1 MSTTITA
8 EIDAVMDDVTGWT
21 GTHATG
27 RRELVAQAAP
37 PRMVWVPVR
46 ATPQPAMKVSGATR
60 SIATRR
66 LAFAVYVWCET
77 PDALSDAIDALL
89 AACHRRWHGRWS
101 YAGEDWTDEAAQT
114 DLGEHAVVAIT
125 VDLAVLDNAA
135 VTATLTTTQ
144 FNTTPAVIGDGVM
157 HVGEQE

>member
-1 MSTTITA
+1 MSTTLTT

-21 GTHATG
+21 GTYAIG
-27 RRELVAQAAP
+27 RRELARQAAP
-37 PRMVWVPVR
+37 PRMVWVPLR
-46 ATPQPAMKVSGATR
+46 ATSQPPLKVSGATR
-60 SIATRR
+60 SVYTRR
-66 LAFAVYVWCET
+66 LTLAVHVWCST

-114 DLGEHAVVAIT
+114 DLGEHAAVTIT
-125 VDLAVLDNAA
+125 LDLAVLDNVA
-135 VTATLTTTQ
+135 VTAALTTTQ
-144 FNTTPAVIGDGVM
+144 FNTAPAVANDGVM

>member
-1 MSTTITA
+1 MTTLAT
-8 EIDAVMDDVTGWT
+8 EIDAIMADVTGWT
-21 GTHATG
+21 GEHAIG
-27 RRELVAQAAP
+27 RRALAHLDAP

-77 PDALSDAIDALL
+77 ADALSDSIDALL
-89 AACHRRWHGRWS
+89 AAVHRRWHGRWS
-101 YAGEDWTDEAAQT
+101 YAGEDWSDEAAQT
-114 DLGEHAVVAIT
+114 DLGESATVTIS

-135 VTATLTTTQ
+135 VTATLTAAE
-144 FNTTPAVIGDGVM
+144 FNTTPAAEGDGTM

>member
-1 MSTTITA
+1 MSTTLTA

-21 GTHATG
+21 SAHAIG

-37 PRMVWVPVR
+37 PRMVWVPTR

-66 LAFAVYVWCET
+66 MAFVVHVWQTT
-77 PDALSDAIDALL
+77 PDTLSDSIDALL

-101 YAGEDWTDEAAQT
+101 YAGEDWSDEGAMT
-114 DLGEHAVVAIT
+114 DLGEHAAVVIT

-135 VTATLTTTQ
+135 VTATLTAAE
-144 FNTTPAVIGDGVM
+144 FNTTPAVANDGVL
-157 HVGEQE
+157 HAGEQE

>member
-1 MSTTITA
+1 MSTTITT

-21 GTHATG
+21 GTHAIG
-27 RRELVAQAAP
+27 RRELVVQAAP
-37 PRMVWVPVR
+37 PRMVWVPSR
-46 ATPQPAMKVSGATR
+46 GSPQPPVKVSGPAR
-60 SIATRR
+60 SIYTRR
-66 LAFAVYVWCET
+66 LTLVVHVWCET

-114 DLGEHAVVAIT
+114 DLGEHAAVTIT
-125 VDLAVLDNAA
+125 LDLAVLDNAA

-144 FNTTPAVIGDGVM
+144 FNTAPAVANDGVM

>member
-1 MSTTITA
+1 MTTLAA
-8 EIDAVMDDVTGWT
+8 EIDAIMADVTGWT
-21 GTHATG
+21 GEHAIG
-27 RRELVAQAAP
+27 RRYLAHLDAP

-77 PDALSDAIDALL
+77 ADSLSDSIDALL
-89 AACHRRWHGRWS
+89 AAVHRRWHGRWS

-114 DLGEHAVVAIT
+114 DLGESATLTIT

-135 VTATLTTTQ
+135 VTATLTAAE
-144 FNTTPAVIGDGVM
+144 FNTTPAVEGDGTM
-157 HVGEQE
+157 HVGEQT

>member
-8 EIDAVMDDVTGWT
+8 EIDAVMDDVTGWA
-21 GTHATG
+21 GTHKIG
-27 RRELVAQAAP
+27 RRYLAHLDAP
-37 PRMVWVPVR
+37 PRMVWAPTR
-46 ATPQPAMKVSGATR
+46 ATPQPPMKISGAAR

-66 LAFAVYVWCET
+66 LTFVVHVWCET

-114 DLGEHAVVAIT
+114 DLGEYAAVVIT

-135 VTATLTTTQ
+135 VTATLTTAE
-144 FNTTPAVIGDGVM
+144 FNTTPAVANDGVL
-157 HVGEQE
+157 HAGEQE